1 MSTDLGGVFK
11 EFLGYDD
18 PKEIEL
24 VEKIAEKTRMGKIIW
39 ERTPSSLVATAP
51 GMQMSF
57 VRSSSSPLD
66 SMYGL
71 GLGAGGGWEIFS
83 IRSQQG
89 AEIIKVEQPSSATL
103 FGAPTSTPPPRS
115 KLLEAVDALYS
126 TANSKGQGDIDR
138 ALNVIK
144 NL

>member
-1 MSTDLGGVFK
+1 MSTDLGSAFK
-11 EFLGYDD
+11 FLGYDD

-24 VEKIAEKTRMGKIIW
+24 VEKIAEKTRMGKIVW
-39 ERTPSSLVATAP
+39 ERTSSSLVATAP
-51 GMQMSF
+51 GMRMSF
-57 VRSSSSPLD
+57 VRSSSGIEMALQS
-66 SMYGL
+66 L
-71 GLGAGGGWEIFS
+71 GIGSSWEMFS

-89 AEIIKVEQPSSATL
+89 VEIMKVEQPSSMAYFGVPTL
-103 FGAPTSTPPPRS
+103 TPPPRG

-126 TANSKGQGDIDR
+126 TANSKGQGDIDK

>member
-1 MSTDLGGVFK
+1 MSTGLGGISK
-11 EFLGYDD
+11 EYFGYDD

-24 VEKIAEKTRMGKIIW
+24 VEKIAEKTRMGKIVW

-51 GMQMSF
+51 GMQISF
-57 VRSSSSPLD
+57 VRSSSWWESIL
-66 SMYGL
+66 
-71 GLGAGGGWEIFS
+71 GGGWEIFS

-89 AEIIKVEQPSSATL
+89 AEIMKVEQPSGLPT
-103 FGAPTSTPPPRS
+103 FGMPASTPPPRS

-126 TANSKGQGDIDR
+126 TANSRGQGDIEK
-138 ALNVIK
+138 ALNVID

>member
-1 MSTDLGGVFK
+1 MSTGLGGV
-11 EFLGYDD
+11 EENLSYDD

-24 VEKIAEKTRMGKIIW
+24 VEKIAEKTRMGRIVW

-57 VRSSSSPLD
+57 VRSSSGIESALF
-66 SMYGL
+66 SL
-71 GLGAGGGWEIFS
+71 GLGGWWEIFS

-89 AEIIKVEQPSSATL
+89 AEIMKVEQPSSGVL
-103 FGAPTSTPPPRS
+103 MRPPTSTPPPRS
-115 KLLEAVDALYS
+115 KLVEAVDALY
-126 TANSKGQGDIDR
+126 AVAAIRGQADIDK
-138 ALNVIK
+138 ALDVIK

>member
-11 EFLGYDD
+11 EFIGYDD

-24 VEKIAEKTRMGKIIW
+24 VEKIAEKTRMGKIVW
-39 ERTPSSLVATAP
+39 NGTASSLVATAP

-57 VRSSSSPLD
+57 VRSSSWRESIL
-66 SMYGL
+66 
-71 GLGAGGGWEIFS
+71 GGGWEIFS

-89 AEIIKVEQPSSATL
+89 TEIMKVEQPSQQT
-103 FGAPTSTPPPRS
+103 FGLPASTQPPRS

-126 TANSKGQGDIDR
+126 VANSRGQGDIDK

>member
-1 MSTDLGGVFK
+1 MSSGLDGLK
-11 EFLGYDD
+11 ISSGYDD

-24 VEKIAEKTRMGKIIW
+24 VEKIAEKTRMGKIVW

-51 GMQMSF
+51 GMQISF
-57 VRSSSSPLD
+57 VRSSSALD
-66 SMYGL
+66 SALQSL
-71 GLGAGGGWEIFS
+71 GLGSSWDIFS
-83 IRSQQG
+83 IRNRQG
-89 AEIIKVEQPSSATL
+89 AEIMKVDQPSLPT
-103 FGAPTSTPPPRS
+103 FGLPASTSPARS

-126 TANSKGQGDIDR
+126 TANSRGQGDIDK

>member
-1 MSTDLGGVFK
+1 MSTDLGSVFNRV
-11 EFLGYDD
+11 LGYED

-24 VEKIAEKTRMGKIIW
+24 VEKIAEKTRMGKIVW
-39 ERTPSSLVATAP
+39 ERTPCSLVASAP

-57 VRSSSSPLD
+57 VRPSS
-66 SMYGL
+66 GL
-71 GLGAGGGWEIFS
+71 ESALLSLGVGGGWEIFS

-89 AEIIKVEQPSSATL
+89 AEIMKVEQPSNIAY
-103 FGAPTSTPPPRS
+103 FGVPTSTPPPRS

-126 TANSKGQGDIDR
+126 TANSRGQGDIDK

>member
-11 EFLGYDD
+11 EFIGYDD

-24 VEKIAEKTRMGKIIW
+24 VEKIAEKTRMGKIVW
-39 ERTPSSLVATAP
+39 NGTASSLVATAP

-57 VRSSSSPLD
+57 VRSSSPL
-66 SMYGL
+66 GNIL
-71 GLGAGGGWEIFS
+71 GGWEIFS

-89 AEIIKVEQPSSATL
+89 AEIMKVEHPSSGVL
-103 FGAPTSTPPPRS
+103 VPTPLRLPRG
-115 KLLEAVDALYS
+115 KLLEAVDGLYS
-126 TANSKGQGDIDR
+126 VANSRGQGDIDK

>member
-24 VEKIAEKTRMGKIIW
+24 VEKIAEKTRMGKIVW
-39 ERTPSSLVATAP
+39 QRTASSLVATAP
-51 GMQMSF
+51 GMQLSF

-89 AEIIKVEQPSSATL
+89 AEIMKVEQPSQPT
-103 FGAPTSTPPPRS
+103 FGLPSSTPPPRG

-126 TANSKGQGDIDR
+126 TANSRGQADIDK
-138 ALNVIK
+138 ALNAIK

>member
-1 MSTDLGGVFK
+1 MSSLGGIK
-11 EFLGYDD
+11 QNLGYDD

-24 VEKIAEKTRMGKIIW
+24 VEKIAEKTRMGKIVW

-51 GMQMSF
+51 GMQISF
-57 VRSSSSPLD
+57 VRASSALD
-66 SMYGL
+66 AALQSL
-71 GLGAGGGWEIFS
+71 GVSGGGWEIFS

-89 AEIIKVEQPSSATL
+89 TEIMKVEQPSSL
-103 FGAPTSTPPPRS
+103 PYFGMTTSTPPPRS

-126 TANSKGQGDIDR
+126 LAASRGQGDIDK
-138 ALNVIK
+138 ALNVIR